1 MATNE
6 VLANRASQLLG
17 GALGAYDPVHPLD
30 HVNRSQ
36 STNDVHPT
44 ALQLALL
51 ERGGSA
57 AVALTGVAAALAR
70 CGAKAG
76 DLERLGRTCLQDA
89 LPLPVR
95 AYHGAQ
101 ATAVGRAAAGV
112 KAAMDQLRAVPLGAT
127 AVGTGVGAPEG
138 YRDLVVAKLAQ
149 RSGEALRSSD
159 DLFDALAHLDPFL
172 TAAASA
178 AAAAVT
184 LAKIAADLRLL
195 ASGPVGGIG
204 EIRLPAVQ
212 VGSSIMP
219 GKVNP
224 VIPEHVMQVSFEIRG
239 ALHVVETA
247 VAAGELDLNVME
259 PVIARHLLEALE
271 RLALI
276 CDLFVS
282 RCLDG
287 LEWDAPTVALHL
299 RGSLRPAVELVALVG
314 HDAVRVPRSSAGGGR
329 AGSLPRAGDSPQ
341 SDDGETISVRA
352 ESEPG
357 AGGPPPDASACR

>member
-1 MATNE
+1 M
-6 VLANRASQLLG
+6 LG
-17 GALGAYDPVHPLD
+17 GALGSYDPVHPLD

-44 ALQLALL
+44 ALQLAVLD
-51 ERGGSA
+51 RGGPA
-57 AVALTGVAAALAR
+57 IGALTSVAAALDR
-70 CGAKAG
+70 CGARAG

-89 LPLPVR
+89 LPLPVS

-101 ATAVGRAAAGV
+101 ASAVRRAAEGV
-112 KAAMDQLRAVPLGAT
+112 KAAIEPLRAVPLGAT
-127 AVGTGVGAPEG
+127 AVGTGLGTPDG
-138 YRDLVVAKLAQ
+138 YRDLVVAKLAR
-149 RSGEALRSSD
+149 RSGEALRPCE
-159 DLFDALAHLDPFL
+159 DLFDALAHLDVFL

-178 AAAAVT
+178 ATASMT

-195 ASGPVGGIG
+195 ASGPVGGIA

-239 ALHVVETA
+239 ALHVVEMA

-282 RCLDG
+282 RCLNG
-287 LEWDAPTVALHL
+287 LEWDAPTVQLHL
-299 RGSLRPAVELVALVG
+299 RGSLQPAVEQAAKAG
-314 HDAVRVPRSSAGGGR
+314 HDVARGPAIPTLGDRGGPSPGGSS
-329 AGSLPRAGDSPQ
+329 PRA
-341 SDDGETISVRA
+341 
-352 ESEPG
+352 
-357 AGGPPPDASACR
+357 AGRKTVG